1 VLEASKISR
10 RKKISLDYSDPVKKV
25 EGVCNATSSN
35 ISSMLQDVL
44 RKKKTE
50 VDYINGAI
58 VREGED
64 LGIPTPVNSA
74 LTDLVKT
81 IESSYNKQIF

>member
-1 VLEASKISR
+1 
-10 RKKISLDYSDPVKKV
+10 
-25 EGVCNATSSN
+25 
-35 ISSMLQDVL
+35 MLQDVL